1 LPAFSQFRPG
11 RIDHHNVQIALSM
24 LVVAATV
31 WSDRA
36 RWAALAAGAITGLA
50 MAVGLECLPY
60 LLACAAAFA
69 VRFVADPNSARACG
83 EYGLALAA
91 TSLAGFLIT
100 VGSDHWSR
108 AACDAL
114 AINWLALTV
123 IGGAGLA
130 FAARFASDDAR
141 VRCMQMLL
149 AGSVAVALF
158 LWIEPRCVSGPY
170 ALMDPAVWPIWL
182 AHVHEMKPLIALIVE
197 SPLTGIGIVAF
208 PAAALVAALVL
219 ARSRDLRADF
229 GFLVATAAFL
239 AAALMTFAGV
249 KSASYAI
256 WLAMPLVAVFAL
268 HLFALLQLR
277 SLGTRVA
284 VGVLLAPAMLSLGAV
299 TIANA
304 AGLGANDDRFHREDS
319 SPCFKTESYAALA
332 QLTRG
337 VIAADIDYG
346 PHILALTPHAIVAA
360 PYHRLSAGII
370 AGHDIL
376 AAAPDQ
382 SQRVA
387 ARLGV
392 SYVVICGRSAP
403 NGLEAD
409 RRDAS
414 LWATLQAGDVPP
426 WLARVALSGSPFAA
440 YRVVTR

>member
-1 LPAFSQFRPG
+1 
-11 RIDHHNVQIALSM
+11 M
-24 LVVAATV
+24 
-31 WSDRA
+31 WSDRV

-50 MAVGLECLPY
+50 MAIGLECLPY
-60 LLACAAAFA
+60 LLVCAAAFA
-69 VRFVADPNSARACG
+69 VRYVIDPKSARASG

-91 TSLAGFLIT
+91 ASLAGFLII
-100 VGSDHWSR
+100 VGPDRWSR
-108 AACDAL
+108 AACDEI

-123 IGGAGLA
+123 IGGTGLA
-130 FAARFASDDAR
+130 LVARFASDDAR

-149 AGSVAVALF
+149 AGGVAVALF
-158 LWIEPRCVSGPY
+158 LWIEPRCVRGPY
-170 ALMDPAVWPIWL
+170 AMMDPAVWPIWL
-182 AHVHEMKPLIALIVE
+182 AHVHEMKPLIALTVE
-197 SPLTGIGIVAF
+197 SPLTGIGIATF
-208 PAAALVAALVL
+208 PVAALVAALVL
-219 ARSRDLRADF
+219 ARSRDMRGDF

-239 AAALMTFAGV
+239 AAALMTFAAV

-268 HLFALLQLR
+268 HLCGLLRLQ

-284 VGVLLAPAMLSLGAV
+284 VGVLLTPAMLSLGAV

-304 AGLGANDDRFHREDS
+304 AGLGANDDRFHREES
-319 SPCFKTESYAALA
+319 NPCFKTESYAALA
-332 QLTRG
+332 QLPRG

-360 PYHRLSAGII
+360 PYHRLSAGIV

-376 AAAPDQ
+376 ASAPDQ

-392 SYVVICGRSAP
+392 THVVICGRSAP
-403 NGLEAD
+403 NGLEGES
-409 RRDAS
+409 RDAS
-414 LWATLQAGDVPP
+414 LWAKLQAGEIPP
-426 WLARVALSGSPFAA
+426 WLARVTPPGSPFAT